1 MSDIIDNRD
10 RHLAEQIRTNLDS
23 STAAHFAVGYFF
35 LSGFTAIAD
44 KLPHIKHLRLLIGN
58 TTNRQTIEQIA
69 QGYQQLELIEDRLD
83 AQTYPNHQA
92 LVTDNS
98 KQVRSQLELMEQ
110 SDESETLVKN
120 LVQTIEEKRLEV
132 KVYTKG
138 VLHAKAYIFDYGD
151 IFDGKGKKLD
161 RSEQGIAIVGSSNLT
176 LSGLNNNTEL
186 NVVIHGND
194 NHQQLTNWFDQL
206 WDVAEDFDAV
216 LMQEMKQSWVMNIAT
231 PYDVYM
237 KTLYHLVR
245 DRLELAPVDIIIDP
259 NDISKQLADFQTRA
273 VQNAIQNIQNY
284 GGAFVSDVVG
294 LGKSYIGAAIV
305 KRMEQKER
313 ARTLIICPPP
323 LMEMW
328 ERYNEKYHLNARVLS
343 MGMLKSD
350 DEHGL
355 RTLLEDEKYKHRDFV
370 LVDESHHLRNYGTQR
385 YKVLQAYLAAG
396 DKRCCF
402 LTATPRNKSAWDIY
416 HQIKLFHQTDITNL
430 PIDPQNLKLYF
441 QMVEKGDRNLPD
453 LLSHILIRRTRNHI
467 LRFYGLDSETNL
479 SIATSPHIN
488 EYLSG
493 QRKAYILVGGRHQY
507 FPKRRLETIEY
518 SIEDTYDGLYQQLRQ
533 YLGKSSKQKSLKT
546 LTNTLCY
553 ARYGLGNYVLASKQQ
568 QEPYKGLQ
576 TAGSNLRGL
585 IRVLLFKRF
594 ESSVYAF
601 QQTIDRMILAHE
613 RFLIG
618 LDGGLIPAGK
628 EAQDILNDDE
638 AAGEDE
644 LDIIDALRSVS
655 GKYDIEDFVGGAS
668 LQENRAKL
676 TKHIAHDLKILK
688 QIHQLVAP
696 ITPAQDAK
704 LQTLKQWLAKPDI
717 LGKKQII
724 FTQYADTAQ
733 YLYNQITDGSKRSDI
748 EVIHSN
754 SGKDKGRLVQRFA
767 PKANDNYQLK
777 PGETEL
783 NTLIATDILAEG
795 LNLQDGDMIINYDL
809 HWNPVKLIQRFG
821 RIDRIGTEKETIYG
835 YNFLPELG
843 IEKNLGLKERLQR
856 RIQEIH
862 ETIGEDS
869 AILDNSEQLNE
880 NAMYAIYE
888 HRDKQLDLFD
898 LEPAPPI
905 DLTDAEE
912 MLRQL
917 QQHNPNEFDRIVN
930 LPNGIR
936 TAKLAQETGTFVFCE
951 SSNIN
956 DPSAK
961 RYPQLFLL
969 DRSGE
974 IISRDISK
982 ILSMI
987 TAKEDTPTALLPQT
1001 HNQTVTQTLRKFGK
1015 EVKIRQSEQRDV
1027 KLTPPQNYILR
1038 ELEKVFKDDAKEDVK
1053 LIISKLI
1060 QTVKSIHNST
1070 ILRELKLIKTSDLTG
1085 QSLLNKLI
1093 YLYQQY
1099 DLKAQ
1104 VNSAPEPK
1112 SDLSISKIICSS
1124 ALQGLGKS

>member
-1 MSDIIDNRD
+1 MPTNDIIDNRT
-10 RHLAEQIRTNLDS
+10 HKLAEQIRTNLDS

-69 QGYQQLELIEDRLD
+69 QGYQQLELIESRLE
-83 AQTYPNHQA
+83 AQQYPKGQEKQTILA
-92 LVTDNS
+92 DNS
-98 KQVRSQLELMEQ
+98 HHLRSQLELMEQ
-110 SDESETLVKN
+110 SDESEALVKN

-194 NHQQLTNWFDQL
+194 NHQQLTNWFDEL

-216 LMQEMKQSWVMNIAT
+216 LMQEMKQSWVMNLAT

-245 DRLELAPVDIIIDP
+245 DRLELAPIDIIIDP
-259 NDISKQLADFQTRA
+259 NDISKKLAEFQTRA
-273 VQNAIQNIQNY
+273 VENALKNIENY

-305 KRMEQKER
+305 KRMEP

-323 LMEMW
+323 LIEMW
-328 ERYNEKYHLNARVLS
+328 RSYRATYHLNAEILS

-350 DEHGL
+350 NEHGL
-355 RTLLEDEKYKHRDFV
+355 RTLLEDKIYKHCDFV
-370 LVDESHHLRNYGTQR
+370 LIDESHHLRNYGTQR

-396 DKRCCF
+396 DRRCCF

-430 PIDPQNLKLYF
+430 PIDPPDLKQYF
-441 QMVEKGDRNLPD
+441 QMVEKGERNLPD

-479 SIATSPHIN
+479 SIATSPYIN

-518 SIEDTYDGLYQQLRQ
+518 SIEDTYNGLYQQLRQ
-533 YLGKSSKQKSLKT
+533 YLGKSSKQRSLRT

-553 ARYGLGNYVLASKQQ
+553 VRYGLGNYVLASKQQ

-576 TAGSNLRGL
+576 TAGANLRGL

-644 LDIIDALRSVS
+644 LDIIEALRSVS
-655 GKYDIEDFVGGAS
+655 GKYDIEDFD
-668 LQENRAKL
+668 RAKL

-733 YLYNQITDGSKRSDI
+733 YLYNQITDGSKREDI

-843 IEKNLGLKERLQR
+843 IEKNLGLKEKLKL

-917 QQHNPNEFDRIVN
+917 QQHNPDEFDRIVN

-936 TAKLAQETGTFVFCE
+936 TAKLAQETNTFVFCE

-956 DPSAK
+956 DPSAN

-969 DRSGE
+969 DRDGE

-982 ILSMI
+982 ILSII
-987 TAKEDTPTALLPQT
+987 TAQENTPTALLPQA
-1001 HNQTVTQTLRKFGK
+1001 HNQTVTQTLRRFSK
-1015 EVKIRQSEQRDV
+1015 EVKQRQSEQRDT
-1027 KLTPPQNYILR
+1027 KLTPAQKYILG
-1038 ELEKVFKDDAKEDVK
+1038 ELGKLFKED
-1053 LIISKLI
+1053 IEEE
-1060 QTVKSIHNST
+1060 VKSIINELIRIIQSIHNPT
-1070 ILRELKLIKTSDLTG
+1070 ILQELKNIKNSGYTG
-1085 QSLLNKLI
+1085 QPLLSKLI

-1099 DLKAQ
+1099 DLKTQ
-1104 VNSAPEPK
+1104 INSAPEPK
-1112 SDLSISKIICSS
+1112 SNLSISKIVCSS
-1124 ALQGLGKS
+1124 FLQGF

>member
-98 KQVRSQLELMEQ
+98 KQIRSQLELMEQ

-120 LVQTIEEKRLEV
+120 LVQTIEAKRLEV

-194 NHQQLTNWFDQL
+194 NHQQLTNWFDEL

-259 NDISKQLADFQTRA
+259 NDISKDLAEFQTRA

-323 LMEMW
+323 LIEMW
-328 ERYNEKYHLNARVLS
+328 ERYNEKYQLNARVLS

-350 DEHGL
+350 NEHGL

-396 DKRCCF
+396 DRRCCF

-430 PIDPQNLKLYF
+430 PIDPPDLKQYF
-441 QMVEKGDRNLPD
+441 QMVEKGERNLPD
-453 LLSHILIRRTRNHI
+453 LRSHILIRRTRNHI

-518 SIEDTYDGLYQQLRQ
+518 SIEDTYNGLYQQLRQ

-568 QEPYKGLQ
+568 QEPYKGIQ
-576 TAGSNLRGL
+576 TAGANLRGL

-644 LDIIDALRSVS
+644 LDIIDALRSAS
-655 GKYDIEDFVGGAS
+655 GKYDIEDFD
-668 LQENRAKL
+668 RAKL
-676 TKHIAHDLKILK
+676 TKHITHDLKILK

-733 YLYNQITDGSKRSDI
+733 YLYTQITDDSDRQDI

-754 SGKDKGRLVQRFA
+754 NGKDKGRLVQRFA
-767 PKANDNYQLK
+767 PKANDNYPLK
-777 PGETEL
+777 SGEIEL

-843 IEKNLGLKERLQR
+843 IEKNLGLKEKLQR

-917 QQHNPNEFDRIVN
+917 QQHNPDEFDRIVN

-956 DPSAK
+956 DPSEK

-974 IISRDISK
+974 IISRDISY
-982 ILSMI
+982 ILSII
-987 TAKEDTPTALLPQT
+987 TAKEDTPTALLPQA
-1001 HNQTVTQTLRKFGK
+1001 HNQTVTKTLRDFSK
-1015 EVKIRQSEQRDV
+1015 EVKQRQSEQHSF
-1027 KLTPPQNYILR
+1027 KLNPAQKYILR
-1038 ELEKVFKDDAKEDVK
+1038 ELETLFKDSTEEDLRSTINE
-1053 LIISKLI
+1053 LIR
-1060 QTVKSIHNST
+1060 TVKSIHNPT
-1070 ILRELKLIKTSDLTG
+1070 ILRELKIVKDNGFTR
-1085 QSLLNKLI
+1085 QPLLSQLI

-1104 VNSAPEPK
+1104 INSAPAPK

-1124 ALQGLGKS
+1124 ALQGLGRN

>member
-194 NHQQLTNWFDQL
+194 NHQQLTNWFDEL

-259 NDISKQLADFQTRA
+259 NDISKQLAEFQTRA

-305 KRMEQKER
+305 KWMEQHER

-323 LMEMW
+323 LIEMW
-328 ERYNEKYHLNARVLS
+328 ERYNEKYQLNARVLS

-402 LTATPRNKSAWDIY
+402 LTATPRNKSAKDIY

-430 PIDPQNLKLYF
+430 PIDPPDLKQYF

-453 LLSHILIRRTRNHI
+453 LLSHILIRRTRSHI

-479 SIATSPHIN
+479 SIASSPHIN

-518 SIEDTYDGLYQQLRQ
+518 SIEDTYNGLYQQLRQ
-533 YLGKSSKQKSLKT
+533 YLGKSNKQKSLRT

-553 ARYGLGNYVLASKQQ
+553 ARYGLGNYVLAAKQQ

-576 TAGSNLRGL
+576 TAGANLRGL

-601 QQTIDRMILAHE
+601 QQTIDRMILAHN

-618 LDGGLIPAGK
+618 LQEGIIPAGK
-628 EAQDILNDDE
+628 DAQVILNDEE

-644 LDIIDALRSVS
+644 LDIIEALRSVS
-655 GKYDIEDFVGGAS
+655 GKYDIEDFD
-668 LQENRAKL
+668 RAKL

-717 LGKKQII
+717 QGKKQII

-733 YLYNQITDGSKRSDI
+733 YLYNQIT
-748 EVIHSN
+748 EN
-754 SGKDKGRLVQRFA
+754 S
-767 PKANDNYQLK
+767 
-777 PGETEL
+777 
-783 NTLIATDILAEG
+783 
-795 LNLQDGDMIINYDL
+795 
-809 HWNPVKLIQRFG
+809 
-821 RIDRIGTEKETIYG
+821 
-835 YNFLPELG
+835 
-843 IEKNLGLKERLQR
+843 
-856 RIQEIH
+856 
-862 ETIGEDS
+862 
-869 AILDNSEQLNE
+869 
-880 NAMYAIYE
+880 
-888 HRDKQLDLFD
+888 QLDLFD
-898 LEPAPPI
+898 LEPVPLI

-917 QQHNPNEFDRIVN
+917 QQHNPAEFDRIVN

-956 DPSAK
+956 DPSEK
-961 RYPQLFLL
+961 RYPQLLLL

-982 ILSMI
+982 ILSI
-987 TAKEDTPTALLPQT
+987 IATKEDTPTTLLPQT
-1001 HNQTVTQTLRKFGK
+1001 HNQTVTQTLRRFSK
-1015 EVKIRQSEQRDV
+1015 EVKIRQSEQRNV
-1027 KLTPPQNYILR
+1027 KLTPAQNYILK
-1038 ELEKVFKDDAKEDVK
+1038 ELGKLFKDNAEEDLQSTINE
-1053 LIISKLI
+1053 LIK
-1060 QTVKSIHNST
+1060 TVRSIHNP
-1070 ILRELKLIKTSDLTG
+1070 IVLQELKNIKNNGFTG
-1085 QSLLNKLI
+1085 KPLLNKLI

-1104 VNSAPEPK
+1104 TNSRSE
-1112 SDLSISKIICSS
+1112 STRDRSISKIICSS
-1124 ALQGLGKS
+1124 TLQGLGKS